1 MYNNATR
8 CWSLQDAGGSYS
20 WIVENYDSKDF
31 QTMTDD
37 EIHAWADQ
45 LIDQERDESAR
56 QIESWAENKHYPCF
70 GYTTATIL
78 ENADEYIAYFKA
90 DFESD
95 MVGEREYVFDW
106 IKTWIKGKGNKMT
119 TSMTASSS
127 VRWQDFFR
135 EEPCQRGFSR
145 FAEAVEKHGL
155 HAAVKRAP
163 LSDRMWGA
171 EYTYRADILLILA
184 QDADTGVRCC
194 VAQNVH
200 TSAETL
206 SALAQD
212 AVVSVR
218 RCVALNAHTPA
229 EVLATLA
236 QDAVVYVRRNV
247 AQNVHTSA
255 ETLNALAQ
263 DANVDVRR
271 YVAKSAHTPAEVLA
285 TLAQDTDVYV
295 RYRVAQNA
303 HTPVETL
310 SALAQDAV
318 AYIRSM
324 AQARLQSIEPSLDH

>member
-1 MYNNATR
+1 
-8 CWSLQDAGGSYS
+8 
-20 WIVENYDSKDF
+20 
-31 QTMTDD
+31 
-37 EIHAWADQ
+37 
-45 LIDQERDESAR
+45 
-56 QIESWAENKHYPCF
+56 
-70 GYTTATIL
+70 
-78 ENADEYIAYFKA
+78 
-90 DFESD
+90 
-95 MVGEREYVFDW
+95 
-106 IKTWIKGKGNKMT
+106 MT
-119 TSMTASSS
+119 TSSS
-127 VRWQDFFR
+127 VSSVSWQDFFSR
-135 EEPCQRGFSR
+135 KPCERGWSR

-194 VAQNVH
+194 
-200 TSAETL
+200 
-206 SALAQD
+206 
-212 AVVSVR
+212 
-218 RCVALNAHTPA
+218 
-229 EVLATLA
+229 
-236 QDAVVYVRRNV
+236 V